1 MKLKTDDPFVPE
13 DIRAKINGLQSLLDH
28 AADLYSDIYS
38 WYDSEL
44 KSYDPKATAD
54 DELFDPGTG
63 TVVEGIDY
71 LSIMESLSELQTATN
86 VKCRGLTLCPIGLAS
101 GDVFPYQGLDGP
113 LDGSVPA
120 IFVLSDPGQDI
131 CICLHI
137 QF

>member
-71 LSIMESLSELQTATN
+71 LSIMESLSELQTAWPLAMSSRIRALMAPWTE
-86 VKCRGLTLCPIGLAS
+86 VSLPYLCCLTQARISAS
-101 GDVFPYQGLDGP
+101 VF
-113 LDGSVPA
+113 
-120 IFVLSDPGQDI
+120 IFSFNFTCTVL
-131 CICLHI
+131 
-137 QF
+137 

>member
-38 WYDSEL
+38 WY
-44 KSYDPKATAD
+44 ATAD

-71 LSIMESLSELQTATN
+71 LSIMESLSELQTAN
-86 VKCRGLTLCPIGLAS
+86 ECKMQR
-101 GDVFPYQGLDGP
+101 D
-113 LDGSVPA
+113 
-120 IFVLSDPGQDI
+120 
-131 CICLHI
+131 
-137 QF
+137 

>member
-44 KSYDPKATAD
+44 KSYDPNATA
-54 DELFDPGTG
+54 DPGTG

-71 LSIMESLSELQTATN
+71 LSIMESLSELQTAN
-86 VKCRGLTLCPIGLAS
+86 ECKMQR
-101 GDVFPYQGLDGP
+101 D
-113 LDGSVPA
+113 
-120 IFVLSDPGQDI
+120 
-131 CICLHI
+131 
-137 QF
+137 

>member
-1 MKLKTDDPFVPE
+1 MYWKIPSNYGTLLTGKHQEVCHE
-13 DIRAKINGLQSLLDH
+13 AKNRQSLLDH

-71 LSIMESLSELQTATN
+71 LSIMESLSELQTAN
-86 VKCRGLTLCPIGLAS
+86 ECKMQR
-101 GDVFPYQGLDGP
+101 D
-113 LDGSVPA
+113 
-120 IFVLSDPGQDI
+120 
-131 CICLHI
+131 
-137 QF
+137 

>member
-63 TVVEGIDY
+63 TVGDRLPVYHGIPVRAAD
-71 LSIMESLSELQTATN
+71 SQRM
-86 VKCRGLTLCPIGLAS
+86 
-101 GDVFPYQGLDGP
+101 
-113 LDGSVPA
+113 
-120 IFVLSDPGQDI
+120 
-131 CICLHI
+131 
-137 QF
+137 

>member
-1 MKLKTDDPFVPE
+1 MRKVGGCRDHLPLLYGCFWILSRCIGKSHQIMVHFLQENIRRCAMKLKTDDPFVPE
-13 DIRAKINGLQSLLDH
+13 DIRAKINELQSLLDH

-71 LSIMESLSELQTATN
+71 LSIMESLSELQTAN
-86 VKCRGLTLCPIGLAS
+86 ECKMQR
-101 GDVFPYQGLDGP
+101 D
-113 LDGSVPA
+113 
-120 IFVLSDPGQDI
+120 
-131 CICLHI
+131 
-137 QF
+137 

>member
-1 MKLKTDDPFVPE
+1 MCFVVAYAHLGLSPIRKRPCWANKTDDPFVPE

-71 LSIMESLSELQTATN
+71 LSIMESLSELQTAN
-86 VKCRGLTLCPIGLAS
+86 ECKMQR
-101 GDVFPYQGLDGP
+101 D
-113 LDGSVPA
+113 
-120 IFVLSDPGQDI
+120 
-131 CICLHI
+131 
-137 QF
+137 

>member
-1 MKLKTDDPFVPE
+1 MRKVGGCRDHLPLLYGCFWILSRCIGKSHQIMVHFLQENIRRCAMKLKTDDPFVPE

-44 KSYDPKATAD
+44 KSYDPKATTD

-71 LSIMESLSELQTATN
+71 LSIMESLSELQTAN
-86 VKCRGLTLCPIGLAS
+86 ECKMQR
-101 GDVFPYQGLDGP
+101 D
-113 LDGSVPA
+113 
-120 IFVLSDPGQDI
+120 
-131 CICLHI
+131 
-137 QF
+137 